1 MGMFLNRACSKSCFR
16 EKRIFKLSTMII
28 CQKVNATAHCVLE
41 SGKKCIA
48 GEALLAQHDVKNPHI
63 TVRAWGGGV
72 TVQHTRE
79 TTIEIDD
86 KGRRL

>member
-1 MGMFLNRACSKSCFR
+1 
-16 EKRIFKLSTMII
+16 MII

-41 SGKKCIA
+41 SGKKCIV
-48 GEALLAQHDVKNPHI
+48 GEALLAQHDVKK
-63 TVRAWGGGV
+63 GGSV